1 MRHNRLNTM
10 KTEIRGDLRTA
21 QHAGGIEYIQALVF
35 HGAHVEVIH
44 SDNIKDI
51 QVILSTVDLF
61 VPAHRLL
68 QRAHG
73 MPALINIFFLH
84 INSQGDFTI
93 IHCSKAIF
101 YVFQIACDQGKQ
113 VGRLGERVMP
123 HRTMAPLGKLL
134 RLNKIAIA
142 EQHRIA
148 LTLPFDCHGKN

>member
-1 MRHNRLNTM
+1 MRHNRLNAM
-10 KTEIRGDLRTA
+10 KTEICGDLGTA
-21 QHAGGIEYIQALVF
+21 QYAGGIEYIQALVF

-51 QVILSTVDLF
+51 QVILSTIDLF

-84 INSQGDFTI
+84 INSQGNFTI
-93 IHCSKAIF
+93 THCSKAIF
-101 YVFQIACDQGKQ
+101 YVFQIACNQCKQ
-113 VGRLGERVMP
+113 VSRLGERVMP
-123 HRTMAPLGKLL
+123 HSTMAPLAKLL

-148 LTLPFDCHGKN
+148 LMFPFDCHGKN